1 MNKKYVLKGLLVV
14 VFIPLTVHY
23 FLTTPGSEVSFSS
36 LFILIG
42 VPIWINEEIR
52 LSLDASVNR
61 TNYQVFIDWAFIMVL
76 IAISIDVVFSFIYN
90 SFN

>member
-23 FLTTPGSEVSFSS
+23 FLTTPGSEVSIRS